1 MIARSLR
8 AAVRVA
14 SENDAIVRTRGVSTM
29 YVLDAQTRASRA
41 RMRRVWRAAR
51 GARSSAFDASFVTRR
66 RARTP
71 TNGDD
76 GAVGARR
83 VYDRATDLD
92 DCFTTSLSMRTQ
104 D

>member
-1 MIARSLR
+1 MLARSLR
-8 AAVRVA
+8 AAVRA
-14 SENDAIVRTRGVSTM
+14 ANENDAIVRTRGVSTM
-29 YVLDAQTRASRA
+29 YVLDAQTPRLARAHA
-41 RMRRVWRAAR
+41 KGLAR
-51 GARSSAFDASFVTRR
+51 GARASAFDASFATRR

-83 VYDRATDLD
+83 AYDRATDLD
-92 DCFTTSLSMRTQ
+92 DCFATSLSMRTQ